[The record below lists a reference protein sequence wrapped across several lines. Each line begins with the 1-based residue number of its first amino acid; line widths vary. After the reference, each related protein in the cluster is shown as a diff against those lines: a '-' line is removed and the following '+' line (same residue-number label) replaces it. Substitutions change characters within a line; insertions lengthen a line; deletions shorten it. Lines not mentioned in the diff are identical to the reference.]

1 MGEQFA
7 RIKPMSVP
15 AENSPQFTKNWLMFL
30 MKPADLLQLLNMIS
44 NPVNKFAAGALP
56 PDVKIADVFYD
67 EGQNYLGM
75 MLESEWFE
83 PVEVQMN
90 GQFMQAAWPRAIFA
104 LDAAGVDEISEE
116 ELWSP
121 PLEQDPTL
129 ADEPVPHFIT
139 ALEDA
144 ATRDFRL
151 RALTFSAAD
160 LLLILRTKNPRSLP
174 VFPSFKEDTRVLGA
188 ISQEQIGSW
197 TIFLEHPDFDPCKLG
212 QENDL
217 VHVEIPGQ
225 ESDYTFRIGLPGA
238 TLKKRLD
245 LNFDDVV

>member
-1 MGEQFA
+1 MFL
-7 RIKPMSVP
+7 IKP
-15 AENSPQFTKNWLMFL
+15 TDLMR
-30 MKPADLLQLLNMIS
+30 LLSMIS
-44 NPVNKFAAGALP
+44 NPINKFAAGALP

-83 PVEVQMN
+83 PVAVQMN

-104 LDAAGVDEISEE
+104 LDDVPVDDIVDE

-121 PLEQDPTL
+121 PLEQDPSL
-129 ADEPVPHFIT
+129 QNEPLPHLIT
-139 ALEDA
+139 NLEDA

-160 LLLILRTKNPRSLP
+160 LLLILRTKSPRDLPTFP
-174 VFPSFKEDTRVLGA
+174 VFKDDTRVLGA

-217 VHVEIPGQ
+217 VHVEIPG
-225 ESDYTFRIGLPGA
+225 EDPEYSFRIGLPGA
-238 TLKKRLD
+238 TLKRRLD